1 MMPSNQLTR
10 RRLVMT
16 LKGADTGLAIAAADT
31 DAHRIVRARRVLRM
45 ANTSTGATCSLPRVD
60 RIRSRGCPML
70 VLGAS
75 EDRIVSPID
84 IENTAAA
91 YGAACRIFPAM
102 GPRHD
107 AGRGMAARG
116 RPHAPMAHGDDWLS
130 IWQRDCRV
138 LDPRQ
143 DVLFSDSDD
152 PSPEPCDP
160 EITRVAAPGRSPCA
174 CRPSG

>member
-1 MMPSNQLTR
+1 
-10 RRLVMT
+10 MT

-45 ANTSTGATCSLPRVD
+45 AKTSTGATCSLPRVD

-102 GPRHD
+102 GHDMMLDEGWRHVAD
-107 AGRGMAARG
+107 HMRL
-116 RPHAPMAHGDDWLS
+116 WLTAMTG
-130 IWQRDCRV
+130 C
-138 LDPRQ
+138 
-143 DVLFSDSDD
+143 
-152 PSPEPCDP
+152 
-160 EITRVAAPGRSPCA
+160 
-174 CRPSG
+174 PSGSATAGS